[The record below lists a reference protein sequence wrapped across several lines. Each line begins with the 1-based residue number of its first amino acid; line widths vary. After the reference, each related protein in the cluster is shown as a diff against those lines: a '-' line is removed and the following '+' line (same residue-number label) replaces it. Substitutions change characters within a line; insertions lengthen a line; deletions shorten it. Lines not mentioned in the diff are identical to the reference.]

1 VTRSRSSP
9 SSRRQDLREGK
20 IFEKAS
26 DAPSEKLGSF
36 AERLH
41 LCTKL
46 ELGKLKLAVRNP
58 PQPIKMIDPMIP
70 AGL

>member
-1 VTRSRSSP
+1 
-9 SSRRQDLREGK
+9 
-20 IFEKAS
+20 
-26 DAPSEKLGSF
+26 
-36 AERLH
+36 LH